1 MDLTRTKNTQLLSLI
16 KAAQAELRRRDP
28 IDDEGFLRFAVKAAQ
43 AELRRRGRDSV
54 TGKRLT
60 KKTR

>member
-1 MDLTRTKNTQLLSLI
+1 MDLTRTKNADLLTLI
-16 KAAQAELRRRDP
+16 
-28 IDDEGFLRFAVKAAQ
+28 KAAQ

-60 KKTR
+60 SKTR

>member
-1 MDLTRTKNTQLLSLI
+1 MDLTRTKNAQLLSLI
-16 KAAQAELRRRDP
+16 
-28 IDDEGFLRFAVKAAQ
+28 KAAQ

>member
-1 MDLTRTKNTQLLSLI
+1 MNLTRTKNADLLTII
-16 KAAQAELRRRDP
+16 KAAQVRELAELIWPRALQTLTN
-28 IDDEGFLRFAVKAAQ
+28 GAQ

>member
-1 MDLTRTKNTQLLSLI
+1 MNLTRTKNADLLTLI
-16 KAAQAELRRRDP
+16 
-28 IDDEGFLRFAVKAAQ
+28 KAAQ